1 MKDKR
6 QVLKEICYLFKEI
19 DKDKTIDIYE
29 KIEKKKRALNIY
41 YNKNREDIDKNE
53 LIKIHKT
60 FDEDDIVTSPMVIGI
75 MSGVIA
81 SLLFQGI
88 GIISDK
94 KMIDTLFK
102 DTNILINII
111 GGILLCVSILIIV
124 LLFTIM
130 TSVVIIRFNKMFAN
144 YEKLYVEPYHKKLI
158 ERLLKDKN
166 IGMLKKA
173 ATDNN
178 SKKINGKPIKIN
190 YLFNN
195 WYNLFFRVDYYI
207 ISLLHYVKLSKTLV
221 RLRKLKLLN
230 QRERIIKEAER
241 EYAENFGYN
250 SGYEF
255 ILEKIKRKKE
265 YVIHRKEKLKQKS
278 TKN

>member
-6 QVLKEICYLFKEI
+6 QVLKEIRYLFKEI

-29 KIEKKKRALNIY
+29 KVEKKKKALNIY

-102 DTNILINII
+102 DTDILINII

-241 EYAENFGYN
+241 EYAENFGHN
-250 SGYEF
+250 GGYEF